1 MPDGMTARNGYKLL
15 GSVRARK
22 SRLRTGAPV
31 GGSNSKLGDAG
42 AFDPSSP
49 PTIKIEPFAL

>member
-1 MPDGMTARNGYKLL
+1 MTATKGYKLL

-31 GGSNSKLGDAG
+31 GGSNSKLGEG
-42 AFDPSSP
+42 EELDPVSP
-49 PTIKIEPFAL
+49 PTTKIDPFALKFG